1 MKNQIIIAT
10 FFFTFNCFAGMNT
23 EDALISEQPTSH
35 PVIVVHGGAGWSH
48 GTSDEKQHAIK
59 SGLKKALDTGF
70 SILQSGGSSLD
81 AVEAAIVILEDN
93 PVFNAG
99 RGSVYTAE
107 EKQEMDASIMSG
119 NDQDAGAVASVSR
132 VKNPIKLA
140 RYIMEHTE
148 HVMMAGSGAEK
159 VAEQGGLELV
169 DPSYFYSEDRL
180 KSVKKQK
187 DKKNSTVGAL
197 AMDKLGN
204 IAAGTSTG
212 GRSNKLPGRIG
223 DSPIIGAGTWA
234 QNNVC
239 GVSGTGHGEYFIRYN
254 VAREICARMEYL
266 NLSVGEASAQVI
278 GQLTA
283 IGIEGG
289 VIVLDKN
296 GNISMEFNTDGMA
309 RAYRNSKGDEMIA
322 IYQ

>member
-169 DPSYFYSEDRL
+169 DPSYFYSEDQL

-187 DKKNSTVGAL
+187 VKKNSTVGAL

-223 DSPIIGAGTWA
+223 DSPIIGASTWA

-322 IYQ
+322 IYK

>member
-1 MKNQIIIAT
+1 
-10 FFFTFNCFAGMNT
+10 MNT
-23 EDALISEQPTSH
+23 EEALISEQPTSH

-187 DKKNSTVGAL
+187 AKKNSTVGAL

-309 RAYRNSKGDEMIA
+309 RAFRNSKGDEMIA
-322 IYQ
+322 IYK

>member
-1 MKNQIIIAT
+1 
-10 FFFTFNCFAGMNT
+10 MNT
-23 EDALISEQPTSH
+23 EDALISEQLTSH

-148 HVMMAGSGAEK
+148 HVMMAGPGAEK
-159 VAEQGGLELV
+159 IAEQGRLELV
-169 DPSYFYSEDRL
+169 DPSYFYSEDKL
-180 KSVKKQK
+180 KRVRKQQA
-187 DKKNSTVGAL
+187 KKNSTVGAL
-197 AMDKLGN
+197 AIDMMGN

-254 VAREICARMEYL
+254 VAREIWARMEYL

-309 RAYRNSKGDEMIA
+309 RAFRNSKGDEMIA
-322 IYQ
+322 IYK

>member
-180 KSVKKQK
+180 KSVKKQQA
-187 DKKNSTVGAL
+187 KKNSTVGAL
-197 AMDKLGN
+197 AIDKLGN

-309 RAYRNSKGDEMIA
+309 RAFRNSKGDEMIA
-322 IYQ
+322 IYK

>member
-1 MKNQIIIAT
+1 
-10 FFFTFNCFAGMNT
+10 MNT
-23 EDALISEQPTSH
+23 EEALISEQPTSH

-187 DKKNSTVGAL
+187 AKKNSTVGAL

-322 IYQ
+322 IYK

>member
-187 DKKNSTVGAL
+187 AKKNSTVGAL

-309 RAYRNSKGDEMIA
+309 RAFRNSKGDEMIA
-322 IYQ
+322 IYK

>member
-1 MKNQIIIAT
+1 
-10 FFFTFNCFAGMNT
+10 MNT
-23 EDALISEQPTSH
+23 EEALISEQPTSH

-148 HVMMAGSGAEK
+148 HVMMAGPGAEK
-159 VAEQGGLELV
+159 VAEQGRLELV

-180 KSVKKQK
+180 KSVKKQQA
-187 DKKNSTVGAL
+187 KKNSTVGAL

-204 IAAGTSTG
+204 ITAGTSTG

-322 IYQ
+322 IYK

>member
-187 DKKNSTVGAL
+187 AKKNSTVGAL
-197 AMDKLGN
+197 ALDKLGN

-289 VIVLDKN
+289 VIALDKS

-309 RAYRNSKGDEMIA
+309 RAFRNSEGEEMIA
-322 IYQ
+322 IYK

>member
-107 EKQEMDASIMSG
+107 KKQEMDASIMSG

-159 VAEQGGLELV
+159 VAEQGRLELV

-180 KSVKKQK
+180 KSVKKQQA
-187 DKKNSTVGAL
+187 KKNSTVGAL

-322 IYQ
+322 IYK